1 MNKTELVKIVA
12 EKSSLTQSDVNK
24 AFDAILE
31 TITESLK
38 NKEEV
43 NLPGFGKFKV
53 SQRSA
58 RKGRNPQTGAEI
70 NIAAATVPSF
80 SAGKTLK
87 DAVNT

>member
-70 NIAAATVPSF
+70 DIAAATVPSF
-80 SAGKTLK
+80 SAGKSLK
-87 DAVNT
+87 DAVNA

>member
-12 EKSSLTQSDVNK
+12 EKSSLTQSDVSK

-53 SQRSA
+53 SQRVA

-87 DAVNT
+87 DAVNA